1 MLDFTFFNADHQ
13 NFTEKEFDF
22 KSQINLTLNLVILF
36 SQVTASG
43 PKGLVKGDVMKYILA
58 NNLKPVAAKVA
69 EPAAPAKP
77 APVKA
82 EKPAVK
88 PAVKPQYQVR

>member
-1 MLDFTFFNADHQ
+1 MYFSTKLWT
-13 NFTEKEFDF
+13 
-22 KSQINLTLNLVILF
+22 ITLLF
-36 SQVTASG
+36 SSQVPASG

-58 NNLKPVAAKVA
+58 NNIKPAVAKVA

-82 EKPAVK
+82 EKPA
-88 PAVKPQYQVR
+88 AKPQYQIR